1 VIAFLEDRRVLYD
14 TNGNVLAYSDNVMGG
29 WTFGY
34 DQLNRLTSA
43 TSSWAMEG
51 YTNFSWGYDAFGN
64 RLNQYATGP
73 NNASMQ
79 QVSTYNTQNQL
90 TNAGYTYDGAG
101 DVANDNLNQYLYDAE
116 GRICAVQ
123 NSTGYMY
130 GYQYDAAGNR
140 IAKGSLTSMSCDI
153 TANGFSQTTGFVV
166 DAGGQQLTEVD
177 GSGNWQHT
185 NVYAGGKQIG
195 TYDSQGL
202 HIYLDDPL
210 GTRRAQVSDAGVL
223 ESTYQSLPYGD
234 GFQQQ
239 AVASYDDPTENHF
252 TGKERDAE
260 SGLDYMDARYYGSS
274 MGRFMSPDPVFATVN
289 RLLDPQQWNMY
300 SYGRNNPL
308 SNSDPTGLDFN
319 LTCSGTSSTCQGGL
333 QGQTTT
339 DANGKSS
346 FTATDVDM
354 NDSKDAS
361 AGYHDQFGNQYTGSF
376 DQNSG
381 VSFTNTATGDT
392 SSNSRFIDGSDPT
405 AVNGSGSIF
414 TGTQGVFNSNCGGSC
429 EAKGSL
435 NNLPGYGD
443 AVGNAERMIGASL
456 EDKLNFFGGHGKSTS
471 YRTGDGQLTHVVDH
485 AGGQTEIHFE
495 GHPPGRDLVNF
506 VLHQVDAIHDFANH
520 QSSKEPPLP

>member
-1 VIAFLEDRRVLYD
+1 MQLTSGVEIPDGLLAAMPQLAENSRQGFEQITGPMHWASGFVISHTSLGISGPLYD
-14 TNGNVLAYSDNVMGG
+14 TRVRCRY
-29 WTFGY
+29 
-34 DQLNRLTSA
+34 
-43 TSSWAMEG
+43 
-51 YTNFSWGYDAFGN
+51 
-64 RLNQYATGP
+64 
-73 NNASMQ
+73 
-79 QVSTYNTQNQL
+79 
-90 TNAGYTYDGAG
+90 
-101 DVANDNLNQYLYDAE
+101 
-116 GRICAVQ
+116 
-123 NSTGYMY
+123 
-130 GYQYDAAGNR
+130 
-140 IAKGSLTSMSCDI
+140 
-153 TANGFSQTTGFVV
+153 
-166 DAGGQQLTEVD
+166 
-177 GSGNWQHT
+177 
-185 NVYAGGKQIG
+185 
-195 TYDSQGL
+195 
-202 HIYLDDPL
+202 
-210 GTRRAQVSDAGVL
+210 
-223 ESTYQSLPYGD
+223 
-234 GFQQQ
+234 
-239 AVASYDDPTENHF
+239 

-260 SGLDYMDARYYGSS
+260 SGLDYMDARYYGST

-354 NDSKDAS
+354 NDSKDAG